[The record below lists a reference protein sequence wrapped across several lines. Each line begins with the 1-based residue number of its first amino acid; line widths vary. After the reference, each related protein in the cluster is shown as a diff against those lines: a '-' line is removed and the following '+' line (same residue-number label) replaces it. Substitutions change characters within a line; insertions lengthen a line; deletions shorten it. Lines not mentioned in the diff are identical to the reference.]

1 MPGQP
6 IAMFMAV
13 ESVRRGLHEP
23 PREPLPRRPRRPRRA
38 IARVLAGAAVRLD
51 PGVVARAR
59 RTAAG

>member
-23 PREPLPRRPRRPRRA
+23 PREPRPRRSRRVVA
-38 IARVLAGAAVRLD
+38 QVLQTVAHRLD
-51 PGVVARAR
+51 PCVAQAP